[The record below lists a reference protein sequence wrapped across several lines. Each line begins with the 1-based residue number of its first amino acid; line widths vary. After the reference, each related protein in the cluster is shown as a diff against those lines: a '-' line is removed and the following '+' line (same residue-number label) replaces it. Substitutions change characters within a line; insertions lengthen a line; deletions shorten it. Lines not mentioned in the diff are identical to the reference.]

1 MAFGNNRSD
10 TGRPRAGRSG
20 ERDNRK
26 AERARKNE
34 LHTKDME
41 DAYAKDI
48 ERSFAGLRTVDGSP
62 KVEVEG
68 CVPSVAVI
76 DQDAVTAIL
85 ENGRGRA
92 QFCDMAVL
100 DFASFTSPGGGYIRG
115 SVAQEESLC
124 MESYL
129 YNVLKRKEDWYVENR
144 RRNINCNLYKNRALV
159 VPAVRFGR
167 DRVHAY
173 ADVLVVAAPNAR
185 RAREEY
191 KVDEAALVRAMRDRI
206 RFALDIVDALGHKQ
220 VVLGAWGCG
229 VFGWE
234 AEFVSELFREELAS
248 GSHGIELAI
257 FAIPRDRFNENLAC
271 FEHALSTFPERN
283 QVSFAD
289 ALAERRAAEQA
300 AAAVEEDDEEEDDWR
315 KYL

>member
-10 TGRPRAGRSG
+10 AGRPRAGRSG

-62 KVEVEG
+62 KVEAEG

-76 DQDAVTAIL
+76 DQDSVTAIL

-100 DFASFTSPGGGYIRG
+100 DFASFTTPGGGYARG
-115 SVAQEESLC
+115 TMAQEESLC
-124 MESYL
+124 SESFL
-129 YNVLKRKEDWYVENR
+129 YNVLKRQGDWYGENR
-144 RRNINCNLYKNRALV
+144 RRHINCNLYKNRGMV
-159 VPAVRFGR
+159 VPAVRFTR
-167 DRVHAY
+167 DKIHAY

-191 KVDEAALVRAMRDRI
+191 GVKDDALQTAMRDRI
-206 RFALDIVDALGHKQ
+206 RFAMALADSTGREKL
-220 VVLGAWGCG
+220 VLGAFGCG
-229 VFGWE
+229 VFGWDAVE
-234 AEFVSELFREELAS
+234 VAEMLRAELAS
-248 GSHGIELAI
+248 GVHAAKEVFLAV
-257 FAIPRDRFNENLAC
+257 PRRRFDENLAK
-271 FEHALSTFPERN
+271 FSHAFARFPQKN
-283 QVSFAD
+283 D
-289 ALAERRAAEQA
+289 AAYAPAPL
-300 AAAVEEDDEEEDDWR
+300 EEKKAPREEEDDDDWR
-315 KYL
+315 RYL

>member
-1 MAFGNNRSD
+1 MADRKPNSKKQARAEKAQRHAEQMAARFGK
-10 TGRPRAGRSG
+10 
-20 ERDNRK
+20 E
-26 AERARKNE
+26 
-34 LHTKDME
+34 
-41 DAYAKDI
+41 I
-48 ERSFAGLRTVDGSP
+48 ERSLAGVQRLEAPVTS
-62 KVEVEG
+62 EVEG
-68 CVPSVAVI
+68 RVPEVRVMAA
-76 DQDAVTAIL
+76 DAVAAIL

-92 QFCDMAVL
+92 EFCDLAVL
-100 DFASFTSPGGGYIRG
+100 DFASFTNPGGGYIRG
-115 SVAQEESLC
+115 SWAQEEALC
-124 MESYL
+124 AESFL
-129 YNVLKRKEDWYVENR
+129 YNVLEKQGDWYGENR
-144 RRNINCNLYKNRALV
+144 RRNINCDLYRNRALV
-159 VPAVRFGR
+159 IPKVRFSR
-167 DRVHAY
+167 EKIHAY

-206 RFALDIVDALGHKQ
+206 HFALDIVDALGHKQ

-234 AEFVSELFREELAS
+234 AELVSELFREELAS

-257 FAIPRDRFNENLAC
+257 FAVPRDRFNENLAC

-283 QVSFAD
+283 RVSFAD

-300 AAAVEEDDEEEDDWR
+300 AAAAEEDDEEEDDWR

>member
-10 TGRPRAGRSG
+10 TSRSRAGRSG

-26 AERARKNE
+26 VERARKNE

-48 ERSFAGLRTVDGSP
+48 ERSFAGLRAVDGSP
-62 KVEVEG
+62 KVEAEG

-191 KVDEAALVRAMRDRI
+191 NVDKEALERAMRERI
-206 RFALDIVDALGHKQ
+206 RFALSLADELGHEKL
-220 VVLGAWGCG
+220 VLGAFGCG
-229 VFGWE
+229 VFGWDASVV
-234 AEFVSELFREELAS
+234 AEMLREELSLGA
-248 GSHGIELAI
+248 HVAKQVV
-257 FAIPRDRFNENLAC
+257 FAVPKGRFDENLPKFA
-271 FEHALSTFPERN
+271 HAFAMFPDKN
-283 QVSFAD
+283 P
-289 ALAERRAAEQA
+289 QA
-300 AAAVEEDDEEEDDWR
+300 YATPVVEVKPVVEEYEDDWR

>member
-1 MAFGNNRSD
+1 MC
-10 TGRPRAGRSG
+10 
-20 ERDNRK
+20 
-26 AERARKNE
+26 AE
-34 LHTKDME
+34 
-41 DAYAKDI
+41 
-48 ERSFAGLRTVDGSP
+48 SF
-62 KVEVEG
+62 
-68 CVPSVAVI
+68 
-76 DQDAVTAIL
+76 
-85 ENGRGRA
+85 
-92 QFCDMAVL
+92 
-100 DFASFTSPGGGYIRG
+100 
-115 SVAQEESLC
+115 
-124 MESYL
+124 L
-129 YNVLKRKEDWYVENR
+129 YNVLEKQGDWYGENR
-144 RRNINCNLYKNRALV
+144 RRNINCDLYRNRALV
-159 VPAVRFGR
+159 VPKVRFSR
-167 DRVHAY
+167 EKIHAY

-234 AEFVSELFREELAS
+234 AELVSELFREELAS

-257 FAIPRDRFNENLAC
+257 FAVPRDRFNENLAC
-271 FEHALSTFPERN
+271 FEHVLSTFPERN

-300 AAAVEEDDEEEDDWR
+300 AAAAEEDDGEEDDWR

>member
-1 MAFGNNRSD
+1 MAFGR
-10 TGRPRAGRSG
+10 GRSG
-20 ERDNRK
+20 EDRRRGARSGDRDARR

-48 ERSFAGLRTVDGSP
+48 ERSFAGLREVDASP
-62 KVEVEG
+62 KIEVEG
-68 CVPSVAVI
+68 CVPSVAVM
-76 DQDAVTAIL
+76 DQDAVSAIL
-85 ENGRGRA
+85 ESGRGRA

-100 DFASFTSPGGGYIRG
+100 DFASFTSPGGGFARG
-115 SVAQEESLC
+115 ATAQEESLC

-191 KVDEAALVRAMRDRI
+191 NVDEVTLERAMRERI
-206 RFALDIVDALGHKQ
+206 RFALSLADELGHEKL
-220 VVLGAWGCG
+220 VLGAFGCG
-229 VFGWE
+229 VFGWDASVV
-234 AEFVSELFREELAS
+234 AEMFREELCLGTHVAKQVV
-248 GSHGIELAI
+248 
-257 FAIPRDRFNENLAC
+257 FAIPKARYDENLPK
-271 FEHALSTFPERN
+271 FSHAFAMFPDKNPHAYATPVVEAKP
-283 QVSFAD
+283 V
-289 ALAERRAAEQA
+289 
-300 AAAVEEDDEEEDDWR
+300 VEEDEDDWR